1 MAFAERGYG
10 GSGGFGFGY
19 GLTPVVKRLL
29 IANTAVFLVTFVTGT
44 GWVVDWFAF
53 QPGHLLSRPWGVFTY
68 MFVHGGFMHLFF
80 NMLAL
85 FFFGPALEV
94 RWGSRE
100 FLKYY
105 AIAGLG
111 GVAMSFL
118 FAPQAVI
125 GASAAVY
132 GVMLAFA
139 MNWPNTPIY
148 IWGIFPVQAKWLVG
162 FLFVASVLSAFGG
175 AGGGVAHFAHLG
187 GLVTG
192 LLYLKMDWRVPEA
205 FEQVRTST
213 RKVRRLAIV
222 PREDE
227 DRVEHRQAAGDG
239 WSQAEERQ
247 ILDEVDRVLDKIS
260 DRGIASLTERERQLL
275 DEVSRRRRT
284 N

>member
-1 MAFAERGYG
+1 MSFAERGYG

-19 GLTPVVKRLL
+19 ALTPVVKRLL
-29 IANTAVFLVTFVTGT
+29 IANAAVFLVTFTIGT
-44 GWVVDWFAF
+44 DTVVDWLAF
-53 QPGHLLSRPWGVFTY
+53 QPGRLLSRPWGVFTY
-68 MFVHGGFMHLFF
+68 MFVHGGFMHLFL

-100 FLKYY
+100 FFKYY
-105 AIAGLG
+105 VIAGLG

-148 IWGIFPVQAKWLVG
+148 IWGIFPVQAKWLLG

-175 AGGGVAHFAHLG
+175 SGGGVAHFAHLG
-187 GLVTG
+187 GLLTG
-192 LLYLKMDWRVPEA
+192 FLYLKMDWRVPEA
-205 FEQVRTST
+205 LEQVKTST
-213 RKVRRLAIV
+213 RRARRLAIV
-222 PREDE
+222 PRKDE
-227 DRVEHRQAAGDG
+227 DQVERRGSVKTG
-239 WSQAEERQ
+239 WSQAEERKM
-247 ILDEVDRVLDKIS
+247 LDQVDRVLDKIS
-260 DRGIASLTERERQLL
+260 DRGIASLTEQEKRLL

>member
-1 MAFAERGYG
+1 MAFAERGYA

-19 GLTPVVKRLL
+19 ALTPVVKRLL
-29 IANTAVFLVTFVTGT
+29 IANAAVFLATFAIGAGST
-44 GWVVDWFAF
+44 VDWLAF
-53 QPGHLLSRPWGVFTY
+53 QPDRLLSRPWGVFTY
-68 MFVHGGFMHLFF
+68 MFVHGGFMHLFW

-94 RWGSRE
+94 RWGGRE
-100 FLKYY
+100 FFRYY
-105 AIAGLG
+105 VIAGLG
-111 GVAMSFL
+111 GVALSFL
-118 FAPQAVI
+118 FAPHAVI

-175 AGGGVAHFAHLG
+175 GGGGVAHFAHLG

-192 LLYLKMDWRVPEA
+192 LLYLKMDWRMPEA
-205 FEQVRTST
+205 IQQVRTST

-222 PREDE
+222 PRDE
-227 DRVEHRQAAGDG
+227 EEELEQRAPSRET
-239 WSQAEERQ
+239 WSQAEERRL
-247 ILDEVDRVLDKIS
+247 LDAVDRVLDKIS
-260 DRGIASLTERERQLL
+260 DQGIASLTEDEKRLL